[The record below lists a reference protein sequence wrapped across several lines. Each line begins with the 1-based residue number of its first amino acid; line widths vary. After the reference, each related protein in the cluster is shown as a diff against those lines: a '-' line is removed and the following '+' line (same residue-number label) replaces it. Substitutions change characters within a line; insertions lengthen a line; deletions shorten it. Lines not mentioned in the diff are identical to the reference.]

1 METTMSSSAV
11 DISLTELVSF
21 LARTLVD
28 HPDEVQV
35 HEVHGRQAVVVE
47 LKVAK
52 EDVGKVIGKHGRTV
66 KAIRSLLGAAA
77 AKINKRAD
85 LEILE

>member
-1 METTMSSSAV
+1 MSSSA
-11 DISLTELVSF
+11 ISLTDLVSF

-28 HPDEVQV
+28 QPDEVQV
-35 HEVHGRQAVVVE
+35 SQVNGRQAIVVE

-66 KAIRSLLGAAA
+66 KAIRSLLSVAA